1 MLSSNKKM
9 AKNDSQVLIGSGEID
24 EEKQTM
30 ENLIQEAYQN

>member
-1 MLSSNKKM
+1 M